1 MRRMAVATDGYAPDM
16 TDPNDDLTSIADPG
30 SMDLG
35 SMTEPDN
42 DNPGD
47 LDYDHEHLADADA
60 TAMPGEAADSPAAHG
75 GPVGPPD

>member
-1 MRRMAVATDGYAPDM
+1 MPIPSPGNAAVM
-16 TDPNDDLTSIADPG
+16 TDPNDDLSSIADPG

-47 LDYDHEHLADADA
+47 LDQDHEHLAGRG
-60 TAMPGEAADSPAAHG
+60 PGVPGGAADSPAAQG
-75 GPVGPPD
+75 SPVGPPD